1 MARIN
6 SYGLDA
12 NITDN
17 DKLLGSDE
25 SGNTK
30 NFSISS
36 LKTFFESNTGV
47 KKHHQNNASATW
59 TITHNL
65 DLADYLPCVNVKLS
79 GGATFN
85 NVQAMGIVTYLTK
98 DSLKIEF
105 LSAKSGYAYLKK

>member
-1 MARIN
+1 MPRIQ
-6 SYGLDA
+6 
-12 NITDN
+12 NIENDSSLSGG
-17 DKLLGSDE
+17 DKLLGTDS
-25 SGNTK
+25 SGVTK
-30 NFSISS
+30 NFP
-36 LKTFFESNTGV
+36 LAELATFLVTGV
-47 KKHHQNNASATW
+47 SSKKHHQNNASATW